1 MSYPEYAALA
11 RELSAR
17 QRGGEQAIA
26 AEAEQRR
33 ALRAGV
39 DQLGQRLAAQGQR
52 LEQLGRAIGAAP
64 PATTAEP
71 VDRPAP
77 VAAPPGGS
85 AGAPGSAGQPST
97 PGSQPPATGSRARP
111 PATGSPG
118 QPPATRSPA
127 QPPATG
133 SPAQPPA
140 TGSPGQPP
148 ATGAGATGGAAAAP
162 GRPGVGAYP
171 QGSLPGP
178 RAGDA
183 ATELAAAR
191 QLADEADRYGQQA
204 EALAHRPV
212 LLPTWSPL
220 GRAVGVYVACAL
232 TGSVLMLATL
242 VGSPL
247 PVSGLDLV
255 AAGACAGVPLL
266 SFLVGQL
273 VLARWGRPV
282 LGGDPPPARYVPLG
296 FVLCAL
302 LSSGLFCLYLVAFR
316 LLR

>member
-11 RELSAR
+11 RELAAR

-33 ALRAGV
+33 TLRAGL
-39 DQLGQRLAAQGQR
+39 DQLGHRLAAQGQR
-52 LEQLGRAIGAAP
+52 LDQLGRAIGVAP
-64 PATTAEP
+64 PPTGAPEP

-77 VAAPPGGS
+77 VAAPPAGS
-85 AGAPGSAGQPST
+85 AGAPGLPAE
-97 PGSQPPATGSRARP
+97 PPV
-111 PATGSPG
+111 
-118 QPPATRSPA
+118 
-127 QPPATG
+127 
-133 SPAQPPA
+133 
-140 TGSPGQPP
+140 
-148 ATGAGATGGAAAAP
+148 TGAGATGGAAAGP

-171 QGSLPGP
+171 QGSVPGP

-183 ATELAAAR
+183 ATELMAAR

-266 SFLVGQL
+266 SFLIGQL

-316 LLR
+316 VLG

>member
-1 MSYPEYAALA
+1 MTEFEEYAALA

-26 AEAEQRR
+26 AEAERR
-33 ALRAGV
+33 RNLQAAV

-52 LEQLGRAIGAAP
+52 LDQLGRAIGVSP
-64 PATTAEP
+64 SPE
-71 VDRPAP
+71 DAP
-77 VAAPPGGS
+77 VPV
-85 AGAPGSAGQPST
+85 
-97 PGSQPPATGSRARP
+97 
-111 PATGSPG
+111 
-118 QPPATRSPA
+118 
-127 QPPATG
+127 G
-133 SPAQPPA
+133 SPAAAVGAAPVPPSSA
-140 TGSPGQPP
+140 AP
-148 ATGAGATGGAAAAP
+148 AGASGTGAVLAGGAAAAP
-162 GRPGVGAYP
+162 GQPGVGAYP
-171 QGSLPGP
+171 EATVPAA
-178 RAGDA
+178 REGDPMA
-183 ATELAAAR
+183 ELAAVR

-220 GRAVGVYVACAL
+220 GRAVAVYAACAL
-232 TGSVLMLATL
+232 VGSLLMLATL

-255 AAGACAGVPLL
+255 AAAACAGVPLL
-266 SFLVGQL
+266 SFLAGQL

-282 LGGDPPPARYVPLG
+282 LGGDSPPSRYVPLG

-302 LSSGLFCLYLVAFR
+302 LSSGLFCVYLLAFR